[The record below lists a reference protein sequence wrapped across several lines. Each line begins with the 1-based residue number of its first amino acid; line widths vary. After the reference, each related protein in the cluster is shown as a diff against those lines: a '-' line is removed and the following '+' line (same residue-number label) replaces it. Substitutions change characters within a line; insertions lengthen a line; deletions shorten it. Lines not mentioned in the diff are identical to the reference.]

1 MRYILGLGNYA
12 MGDDGIG
19 LRIIESI
26 AEQGLD
32 EDFEAIEI
40 ANNGMQV
47 LTYFEEQTEL
57 LVIVDAVSF
66 GGQPGDITVF
76 SPEDV
81 NSHKVTSG
89 ISTHEGDILKLIE
102 LGRQI
107 EQHIPPIRIVAIEP
121 ASMKIDCNLSPELTA
136 RFDEYVKTVIKEIQS
151 AL

>member
-19 LRIIESI
+19 LRIIEAI

-66 GGQPGDITVF
+66 GGQPGDVTVF

-121 ASMKIDCNLSPELTA
+121 ASMKIDCSLSPELTA
-136 RFDEYVKTVIKEIQS
+136 RFGEYVKTVIKEIQS
-151 AL
+151 DL

>member
-1 MRYILGLGNYA
+1 MRYLLGLGNYA

-19 LRIIESI
+19 LRIVESI

-32 EDFEAIEI
+32 DGFEAIEI
-40 ANNGMQV
+40 ANNGMQI

-57 LVIVDAVSF
+57 LVVVDAVSF
-66 GGQPGDITVF
+66 GGQPGDMTVF

-81 NSHKVTSG
+81 NSHKITGG

-121 ASMKIDCNLSPELTA
+121 ASMKMDTDLSPELTA
-136 RFDEYVKTVIKEIQS
+136 RFDEYVKTVIKEIGVS
-151 AL
+151 L

>member
-57 LVIVDAVSF
+57 LVIVDAVSS
-66 GGQPGDITVF
+66 GGENF
-76 SPEDV
+76 SI
-81 NSHKVTSG
+81 
-89 ISTHEGDILKLIE
+89 ISTSQGVLSDRVCRERMIGGE
-102 LGRQI
+102 LL
-107 EQHIPPIRIVAIEP
+107 
-121 ASMKIDCNLSPELTA
+121 C
-136 RFDEYVKTVIKEIQS
+136 TVH
-151 AL
+151 